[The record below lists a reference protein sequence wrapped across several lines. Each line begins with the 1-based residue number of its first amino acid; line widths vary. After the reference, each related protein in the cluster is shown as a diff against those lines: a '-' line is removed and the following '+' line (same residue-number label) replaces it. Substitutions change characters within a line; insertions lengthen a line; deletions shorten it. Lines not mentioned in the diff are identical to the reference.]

1 MARPLRLEY
10 EGALQHLSGSKTN
23 STVCGRFKT
32 NKKLK
37 KIIDNIELELSIVK
51 G

>member
-1 MARPLRLEY
+1 M
-10 EGALQHLSGSKTN
+10 TN
-23 STVCGRFKT
+23 REIGVFFRGYSTSAAAKQIQRFVEDLKT

-37 KIIDNIELELSIVK
+37 KIIDNIEPELSIVK

>member
-1 MARPLRLEY
+1 MKASFNTS
-10 EGALQHLSGSKTN
+10 AAAKQIQ
-23 STVCGRFKT
+23 RFVEDLKT

-37 KIIDNIELELSIVK
+37 EIIDNIELELSIVK

>member
-1 MARPLRLEY
+1 MKAPF
-10 EGALQHLSGSKTN
+10 
-23 STVCGRFKT
+23 STSAAGKQIQRFVEDLKT

-37 KIIDNIELELSIVK
+37 KIIYNIELELSIVK